1 MKVVENCNLKNY
13 NTFQMDVECSLF
25 VQFDTFDELIY
36 LVNQYFKGEKYYVLG
51 GGSNILFTQNYD
63 GIILHPNNVGVKIVE
78 ENADYVILNVAAG
91 VVWDDL
97 VKFCV
102 MNKYYGLENLTAIP
116 GLVGSAPVQ
125 NIGAY
130 GVEVKD
136 YLLNVASFEINTKKR
151 FVFSN
156 SECKFSYRNSI
167 FKNPDNKNLLITDVD
182 FKLSK
187 KEQYNISYRG
197 LRDKIES
204 EKLELS
210 IENVSNII
218 REIRDSKL
226 PDYKIIGNGGSFFKN
241 PVVSGEKYFDLQG
254 KYPDL
259 VAFDTENGDKKL
271 SAGQLIEKA
280 GWKGKRRGDA
290 GVYHKQALVLVNY
303 GKATPHDILSLSDE
317 IISDVN
323 KMFGVVLER
332 EINCV

>member
-1 MKVVENCNLKNY
+1 
-13 NTFQMDVECSLF
+13 MDVDCSLF
-25 VQFDTFDELIY
+25 VEFEIFDELIY
-36 LVNQYFKGEKYYVLG
+36 IIDQFFKGEKYYVLG

-63 GIILHPNNVGVKIVE
+63 GIILHPNNVGIEIIE

-102 MNKYYGLENLTAIP
+102 TNKYYGLENLTAIP

-136 YLLNVASFEINTKKR
+136 SILTVNGFDITAKKR

-156 SECKFSYRNSI
+156 TECKFAYRNSI
-167 FKNPDNKNLLITDVD
+167 FKNPDNKNLLITDVE
-182 FKLSK
+182 FQLSK
-187 KEQYNISYRG
+187 KQHFNISYRG

-204 EKLELS
+204 EELELS
-210 IENVSNII
+210 IENVSNIV

-241 PVVSGEKYFDLQG
+241 PVVTSEKFFDLQG
-254 KYPDL
+254 KCPDL
-259 VAFDTENGDKKL
+259 VAFNTENGEKKL

-280 GWKGKRRGDA
+280 GWKGKRKGDA

-303 GKATPHDILSLSDE
+303 GNATPHDILSLSDE

-323 KMFGVVLER
+323 DMFGVILER